1 MNGFRFCIFGCFHRL
16 LQMVR
21 GLLALRKA
29 SPSSNVSG
37 SFFLFV
43 SGSST
48 VVSPT

>member
-1 MNGFRFCIFGCFHRL
+1 MKFFHNL
-16 LQMVR
+16 LQRVR

-48 VVSPT
+48 VVRPTCKATRVR

>member
-1 MNGFRFCIFGCFHRL
+1 M
-16 LQMVR
+16 
-21 GLLALRKA
+21 LALRKA

-48 VVSPT
+48 VVRPTCKATRVRKVREK